1 MKKQLTFGFMPPKE
15 TKLDQLRRG
24 HIPPEYQGDLVVYLL
39 HFPPMGGESHK
50 ISHYLGSCKELKSR
64 LRQHL
69 RGKKNA
75 AKITA
80 ALKERGIRPECVMK
94 WEGVNRAFE
103 RYLKSWRGHKQFC
116 PYCSGDVP
124 FFS

>member
-1 MKKQLTFGFMPPKE
+1 MRSQLTFGFMPPKE

-24 HIPPEYQGDLVVYLL
+24 TIPPEYQGDLTVYLL
-39 HFPPMGGESHK
+39 HFAPMGGESHK
-50 ISHYLGSCKELKSR
+50 ISHYLGSCRELKAR

-80 ALKERGIRPECVMK
+80 ELKKRGVKPECVMT
-94 WEGVNRAFE
+94 WHGVNRQFE
-103 RYLKSWRGHKQFC
+103 RYLKSWGGHKHFC
-116 PYCSGDVP
+116 PVCNDLP

>member
-1 MKKQLTFGFMPPKE
+1 MKNQLFFPFVEPKE

-24 HIPPEYQGDLVVYLL
+24 NIPPEFAGNLTVYLL

-50 ISHYLGSCKELKSR
+50 ISHYLGSCKELKTR

-69 RGKKNA
+69 RGKRNA

-80 ALKERGIRPECVMK
+80 ELKRRGVKPECVMK

-103 RYLKSWRGHKQFC
+103 KYLKSWGGHKHFC
-116 PYCSGDVP
+116 PLCNGLP

>member
-1 MKKQLTFGFMPPKE
+1 MKNQLFFPFVE
-15 TKLDQLRRG
+15 TKERKLDALRKG
-24 HIPPEYQGDLVVYLL
+24 IIPAEYQGDLTVYLL

-50 ISHYLGSCKELKSR
+50 ISHYLGSCRELKTR

-69 RGKKNA
+69 RGKGG

-80 ALKERGIRPECVMK
+80 ALKERGVKPECVMT
-94 WEGVNRAFE
+94 WRGVNRQFE
-103 RYLKSWRGHKQFC
+103 KYLKSWRNHKHFC
-116 PYCSGDVP
+116 PYCSGDLP

>member
-1 MKKQLTFGFMPPKE
+1 MKSQLLFPFVAPKE
-15 TKLDQLRRG
+15 RKLDQIRRG
-24 HIPPEYQGDLVVYLL
+24 TIPPEYQGDLVVYLL

-69 RGKKNA
+69 RGKQG
-75 AKITA
+75 AKITQ
-80 ALKERGIRPECVMK
+80 ALKEKGIRPECVQT
-94 WEGVNRAFE
+94 WQGVNRQFE
-103 RYLKSWRGHKQFC
+103 KYLKSWRNHKYFC
-116 PYCSGDVP
+116 PYCSGDLP